1 MTEPRIPDWLLADDA
16 IEPPK
21 GGGAF
26 LRKTASALS
35 GVIRSVRRVPENS
48 GRFAFSP
55 PTRLAL
61 AVVTILLVSASSV
74 FMFVEIVGVALL
86 ALLATFDARRLARTL
101 ALPLEAYLAALVILA
116 PALIWGQTRAFVVVS
131 TKTLITTLTKKM
143 AEDLTDHLI
152 QSMNWNRFPCAFKSF
167 GAPDAV
173 VFIFDLTLKYV
184 VVFGETCLETLD
196 SALIRLIG
204 RDKTPGRTFGGI
216 VGTLFLRS
224 QSAAQDQFDAMTC
237 RCFSGVYRRYRAP
250 FRRADFVGILIIV
263 ALVALFVYFEIA
275 KRCLN

>member
-131 TKTLITTLTKKM
+131 TKTLITTLT
-143 AEDLTDHLI
+143 LSLLI
-152 QSMNWNRFPCAFKSF
+152 QSMNWKYDPSSLQRFLPRETPRSIWSAT
-167 GAPDAV
+167 
-173 VFIFDLTLKYV
+173 LTHRAH
-184 VVFGETCLETLD
+184 LE
-196 SALIRLIG
+196 
-204 RDKTPGRTFGGI
+204 
-216 VGTLFLRS
+216 
-224 QSAAQDQFDAMTC
+224 
-237 RCFSGVYRRYRAP
+237 
-250 FRRADFVGILIIV
+250 
-263 ALVALFVYFEIA
+263 
-275 KRCLN
+275 